1 MTLVRSGLTAAA
13 ALLLVMP
20 AEQQPQYDVILRG
33 GLIIDGTG
41 ASRFTGD
48 VAVQGGRIVRVGRI
62 GSARGVTEL
71 DVRGLVVAPGFVNV
85 HSHAQPSALPTA
97 VNMLTQG
104 VTTELINA
112 DGGGPTNLDVQ
123 FAAIEPNGLA
133 VNVAASIG
141 FNSIWREVVGLS
153 DRRPG
158 SAEIEAMRGL
168 VAANLARGAFG
179 VSSGLDYKPAY
190 YATTDEVVAVLE
202 PARQWRTFFPNH
214 DRVIPETGFSARAGV
229 EETRDIGFRAG
240 IVPTFTHMK
249 VQGHE
254 QGSGDIVLGMMNRS
268 SAEGRWI
275 AADVYPYLS
284 GQTGLGALI
293 IPGWAADGGTD
304 SMRARFRDP
313 ALRARII
320 AESNE
325 AIKARFNGPET
336 ILVLGTRKLSDIMQ
350 ERGIATP
357 GEAVVTILETE
368 MPWAI
373 LGFGVESDL
382 VKLLQY
388 HSMAVACDCGAS
400 TSDRGHPRGYGTYPR
415 VLGRYVREQRVMT
428 WEDAIRK
435 MSGFPAALMGLVD
448 RGLIA
453 PGMAADIVVFDS
465 ATVIDHAT
473 FEQPTLLSDG
483 IRHVLV
489 NGVVALR
496 DGKATGDKGGRIL
509 RRTGA
514 MPSRPLDLDLAMR
527 VEATGTLTDLDGSGS
542 GRVAIALRQARG
554 SQRATGTFRVT
565 MPDGAP
571 YQASLLGTLQ
581 TINGWASITGVV
593 RKQGETAERAFTL
606 VVDGADPFADGRS
619 TVRLWIDG
627 VAPVA
632 GHLGSVPTIVGRS
645 LR

>member
-1 MTLVRSGLTAAA
+1 MAKVRSGLVAAA
-13 ALLLVMP
+13 ALLVAAP
-20 AEQQPQYDVILRG
+20 TVQPPRYDIILRG
-33 GLIIDGTG
+33 GLVIDGTG
-41 ASRFTGD
+41 ASRFPAD
-48 VAVQGGRIVRVGRI
+48 VAIRDGRIVQVGRL
-62 GSARGVTEL
+62 GAAAAATEI
-71 DVRGLVVAPGFVNV
+71 DVRGLVVAPGFLNV

-104 VTTELINA
+104 VTTELMNA
-112 DGGGPTNLDVQ
+112 DGGGPTNLDQQ

-153 DRRPG
+153 DRRPTA
-158 SAEIEAMRGL
+158 AEIETMRSL

-190 YATTDEVVAVLE
+190 YAKTDEVVAVLE
-202 PARQWRTFFPNH
+202 PARRWRTFFPNH

-254 QGSGDIVLGMMNRS
+254 QGSGDIVLEMMNRH

-275 AADVYPYLS
+275 ATDVYPYLA

-320 AESNE
+320 DEANE

-336 ILVLGTRKLSDIMQ
+336 ILVLGTRKLSDIMREQ
-350 ERGIATP
+350 GVATP
-357 GEAVVTILETE
+357 GEAVVKVLETE
-368 MPWAI
+368 SPWAI
-373 LGFGVESDL
+373 LGFGIEADL
-382 VKLLQY
+382 VKLFQY
-388 HSMAVACDCGAS
+388 HSTAVACDCGA
-400 TSDRGHPRGYGTYPR
+400 TTNERGHPRTFGTYPR
-415 VLGRYVREQRVMT
+415 VLGRYVREQQIMT

-435 MSGFPAALMGLVD
+435 MSGLPAALMGLVD
-448 RGLIA
+448 RGLLA

-465 ATVIDHAT
+465 ASVIDHAT
-473 FEQPTLLSDG
+473 FENPAAPSEG

-496 DGKATGDKGGRIL
+496 DGKATGERGGRVL
-509 RRTGA
+509 RRQSS
-514 MPSRPLDLDLAMR
+514 MPSRPMDLDLAMR
-527 VEATGTLTDLDGSGS
+527 VGVSGAWTDLASGAR
-542 GRVAIALRQARG
+542 GQLAIDLRQGRG
-554 SQRATGTFRVT
+554 SQRATGTMRVT
-565 MPDGAP
+565 GPDGV
-571 YQASLLGTLQ
+571 QFEGTVLGTLQ
-581 TINGWASITGVV
+581 TTTGWASITGIG
-593 RKQGETAERAFTL
+593 RRAGSPDERGFVL
-606 VVDGADPFADGRS
+606 IVDGADPFADGAS
-619 TVRLWIDG
+619 TVRLSVDG
-627 VAPVA
+627 TPPVA
-632 GHLGSVPTIVGRS
+632 GRLQAVPTIIGRT